1 MKLNEDMLKRC
12 ETEAQFMSKPDKRL
26 NDNFKTYQEYYK
38 EIINQEGALIKDL
51 REKQQKTKELYEDND
66 RQVKLYNNL
75 KKILTVKIE
84 NVPRK
89 K

>member
-1 MKLNEDMLKRC
+1 MRLNEDMLKRC

-26 NDNFKTYQEYYK
+26 NESFKTYQEYYK
-38 EIINQEGALIKDL
+38 EIINQEGSLIKDL

-75 KKILTVKIE
+75 KKILTVKLDSL
-84 NVPRK
+84 K
-89 K
+89 GKH